1 MQTNTLPSKQ
11 VNVPP
16 ELAER
21 LIRGEMTVAQFVG
34 LSQNTLYSIATMGY
48 QMLQTGKLDA
58 ALTIYKGLVAASPY
72 DSVFH
77 CHLATVYAA
86 QEEFETALASYS
98 TALMYNRANVDAL
111 AGRGEMYLRTNKIV
125 EALHDLKAAVEAD
138 PEAKRPSSV
147 RARAMLLGLKEKVE
161 AQQKAAKK

>member
-1 MQTNTLPSKQ
+1 MQTNTIPSKQ

-16 ELAER
+16 EMAER

-34 LSQNTLYSIATMGY
+34 LSQNTLYSIANMGY
-48 QMLQTGKLDA
+48 QLLQTGQLDA
-58 ALTIYKGLVAASPY
+58 AMNIYKGLVAASPY

-86 QEEFETALASYS
+86 KEEFETALDIYS
-98 TALMYNRANVDAL
+98 KALTYNKGNVDAL

-125 EALHDLKAAVEAD
+125 EALNDLKAAVEAD
-138 PEAKRPSSV
+138 PQAKRPSSV
-147 RARAMLLGLKEKVE
+147 RARAMLLGMKEKVE